1 MTGKSTEDVVY
12 TAEFIDGPLAG
23 QVDSRVMLHGG
34 HEPRV
39 SMMAAVEGVETLF
52 WYDEEDTRDVQG
64 RLHVRYRFD
73 AGESDPYLP
82 TGEGE

>member
-1 MTGKSTEDVVY
+1 MAGKSTENVVY

-23 QVDSRVMLHGG
+23 QVDTRVLLHGE
-34 HEPRV
+34 HEARV
-39 SMMAAVEGVETLF
+39 SMLAAVEGVETLF
-52 WYDEEDTRDVQG
+52 WYDEVDTRDVQG

>member
-1 MTGKSTEDVVY
+1 MSGQSTENVIY
-12 TAEFIDGPLAG
+12 TAEFVDGPLAG
-23 QVDSRVMLHGG
+23 QVDNRVLIHGK
-34 HEPRV
+34 HDPRV

-52 WYDEEDTRDVQG
+52 WYDEVDTRDVQG

>member
-1 MTGKSTEDVVY
+1 MSGQSTENVTY
-12 TAEFIDGPLAG
+12 TAEFDDGPLAG
-23 QVDSRVMLHGG
+23 QVDNRVLIHGK
-34 HEPRV
+34 HDPRV

-52 WYDEEDTRDVQG
+52 WYDEVDTRDVQG

>member
-1 MTGKSTEDVVY
+1 MADKSTESVLY
-12 TAEFIDGPLAG
+12 TAEFVDGPLAG
-23 QVDSRVMLHGG
+23 QVDARVLIHGK

-52 WYDEEDTRDVQG
+52 WYDEVDTRDVQG
-64 RLHVRYRFD
+64 RLPVRYRFD

-82 TGEGE
+82 TGEAQ